1 MGLLVIRSGLLSYID
16 KVCLKDTFTYV
27 MSFVGESD
35 SFDDFD
41 FYGRTSTQTSPTR
54 KVFHE
59 VQDLKCFFYHS
70 K

>member
-41 FYGRTSTQTSPTR
+41 FYGRTSTETR
-54 KVFHE
+54 PIPKVFHE
-59 VQDLKCFFYHS
+59 VQDLKCSSYHS
-70 K
+70 